1 MPPPSKNPLPRWPA
15 SASPSNPVPSGSGSN
30 TGAALPFLIH
40 RPRPSGMPWDDTW
53 RRQGSTHASPS
64 PAARK
69 TMKPKGNQPIFL
81 DTSILIAR
89 LVHSTEKKQSI
100 ERRLAKHS
108 QKVTSLVVRQE
119 FKRRLLR
126 EVEYLL
132 RQV

>member
-1 MPPPSKNPLPRWPA
+1 
-15 SASPSNPVPSGSGSN
+15 
-30 TGAALPFLIH
+30 
-40 RPRPSGMPWDDTW
+40 
-53 RRQGSTHASPS
+53 
-64 PAARK
+64 
-69 TMKPKGNQPIFL
+69 MKPKGNQPIFL

-132 RQV
+132 RQVDEHGSVQKVRRHIHERLPAQLVRKRNICEALIGTVDEQDSEEDLTDRLRLYLRGLLRDGLEDFDS